1 MAATTGSIFASS
13 TQCFP
18 TVTSVSGTNGSPS
31 VAGRLGESV

>member
-13 TQCFP
+13 TQRFP